1 MHRVGAE
8 GLAET
13 FRPIIAFDVASY
25 DCSHSTQK
33 VYAVSSRIFLRPVII
48 DCSATHCKVSTS
60 HVARRFVSR
69 RGLLL

>member
-13 FRPIIAFDVASY
+13 FRPIIAFDAASY

-33 VYAVSSRIFLRPVII
+33 VYAVSSRIFLRPVIL
-48 DCSATHCKVSTS
+48 DCYATHCTLAHSS
-60 HVARRFVSR
+60 
-69 RGLLL
+69 